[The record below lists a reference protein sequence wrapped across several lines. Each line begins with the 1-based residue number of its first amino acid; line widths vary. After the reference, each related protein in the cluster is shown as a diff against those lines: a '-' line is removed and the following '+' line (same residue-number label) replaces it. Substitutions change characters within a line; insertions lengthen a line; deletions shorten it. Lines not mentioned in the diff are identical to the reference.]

1 MTNTSERRNTVSE
14 KFGIK
19 GVEDFRDELTLDAK
33 VEAMLE
39 NRYDIVIRNVEYLLH
54 KHGISQAEMCSKY
67 LQNSPQPPQM
77 TAYKK
82 VGKDIPFRVIV
93 RIGMAFGYTPEQ
105 LSGQLLE
112 LSDGRG
118 QAVDKLPPRPYDEY
132 MKYVGTYHMA
142 YFNTDAAIGDNR
154 RTAAR
159 DLAAGVLT
167 IYAGDAV
174 DGVPVLRVIAFS
186 NCTEAEHDKLIRT
199 VSSAQQSQSIRGIR
213 ACYSKVAAPSEGEC
227 DTTRM
232 KCLYEGDLQL
242 TDRNAEI
249 TMRQVRGGDVVHI
262 CLHNKAANSSEGH
275 DYVGGMGTMMS
286 TSRGEEH
293 MPCVQSVILSRKGF
307 ANTAKEELA
316 AALFLEPPTV
326 KMEKET
332 ADIITYTRA
341 LFPSEDSDNPLAH
354 LSNADKEYMLNAFI
368 EKKITEVIKRNFLRY
383 YKISSHMDSVIYK
396 RVCR

>member
-1 MTNTSERRNTVSE
+1 MINTPERRNATSDN
-14 KFGIK
+14 FGIK
-19 GVEDFRDELTLDAK
+19 GVDDFRNELTLDAK

-39 NRYDIVIRNVEYLLH
+39 NRYEIVIRNVEYLLR

-67 LQNSPQPPQM
+67 LGNCPQPPQM

-82 VGKDIPFRVIV
+82 VGKDIPFRIIV
-93 RIGMAFGYTPEQ
+93 RIGLAFGYTPEQ

-118 QAVDKLPPRPYDEY
+118 QAVDKLPPRPYNEY

-159 DLAAGVLT
+159 DLANGVLT

-174 DGVPVLRVIAFS
+174 DGVPVLRVIAFT

-199 VSSAQQSQSIRGIR
+199 VSSAEHANSIRGIR
-213 ACYSKVAAPSEGEC
+213 TCYSSVAAPAEC
-227 DTTRM
+227 ECETTRM
-232 KCLYEGDLQL
+232 KCLYEGDLNL

-262 CLHNKAANSSEGH
+262 LLHNKAANSSDGH
-275 DYVGGMGTMMS
+275 NYVGGMGTMMS
-286 TSRGEEH
+286 ISRGEEH
-293 MPCVQSVILSRKGF
+293 MPVVQSLILSRNGF

-316 AALFLEPPTV
+316 EALFLEPPAV
-326 KMEKET
+326 KMEKEA

-341 LFPSEDSDNPLAH
+341 LYPSEDSDSPLAH
-354 LSNADKEYMLNAFI
+354 MSNRDKEYMLKTFI
-368 EKKITEVIKRNFLRY
+368 EMKIGDVIKRNYLRY
-383 YKISSHMDSVIYK
+383 YKVSSHMDSVIYK
-396 RVCR
+396 KVCR